1 MESLMKTVTLNMI
14 VIKPLQGS
22 FNRSKEISR
31 KDVVA
36 KECLLQ
42 GFQTRSPRGHFVRP
56 AMFFGNFE
64 IIKHLAC
71 LVYS

>member
-42 GFQTRSPRGHFVRP
+42 GFQTRSRVGILCDPRCFSG
-56 AMFFGNFE
+56 
-64 IIKHLAC
+64 ILK
-71 LVYS
+71 